1 MALIFPDGSYT
12 INNYP
17 GPSVP
22 GRQKPTGSTP
32 QKPTGEGRKPVPPR
46 QRPVGPSTKGQVPAT
61 TKGQVPATTKG
72 QVPASTK
79 RQESAAR
86 AAAPKRPA
94 APVSKAAGTRK
105 DADRPVTPRGVNK
118 ARRDDRIVS
127 KDAVKKELRKNRPKA
142 RIARGT
148 KEGIRKR

>member
-61 TKGQVPATTKG
+61 TKGQVPA
-72 QVPASTK
+72 STK
-79 RQESAAR
+79 RQ
-86 AAAPKRPA
+86 RPA

-127 KDAVKKELRKNRPKA
+127 KDAVKKELRKNRLKA